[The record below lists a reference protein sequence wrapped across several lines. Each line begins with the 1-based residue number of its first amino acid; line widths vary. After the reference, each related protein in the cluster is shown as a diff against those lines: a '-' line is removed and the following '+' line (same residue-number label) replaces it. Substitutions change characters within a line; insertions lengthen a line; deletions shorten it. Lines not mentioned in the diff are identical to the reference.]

1 MVLTRETH
9 VGRSD
14 TASLQGLTSPIPL
27 IALATYSTCFSRL
40 YSYYTCLIPLSPHS
54 QSLLLLDLS
63 ASHSA
68 LALTVCFSSCKGR
81 ASRLTCHALKWIS
94 CGIFLLRSVFGKKKR
109 QVKHGRCPDKSIRK
123 SQTGFGKGADD
134 RERSF
139 T

>member
-9 VGRSD
+9 VGRSG
-14 TASLQGLTSPIPL
+14 TASLQGLTSPFPL

-63 ASHSA
+63 VSHSA
-68 LALTVCFSSCKGR
+68 LALTVWFSGCECR

-109 QVKHGRCPDKSIRK
+109 QVKRGRCPDNASINPK
-123 SQTGFGKGADD
+123 QASGKKPMKGKN
-134 RERSF
+134 F

>member
-9 VGRSD
+9 VGRSG
-14 TASLQGLTSPIPL
+14 TASLQGLTSPFPL

-63 ASHSA
+63 VSHSA
-68 LALTVCFSSCKGR
+68 LALTVWFSGCECR

-109 QVKHGRCPDKSIRK
+109 QVKRGRCPDKAPINPKQAS
-123 SQTGFGKGADD
+123 G
-134 RERSF
+134 ERSR
-139 T
+139 